1 MSPPMPRHRRSCRPA
16 VLLMLSLGL
25 LLSGIPAWGQATRD
39 DRDRE
44 TERRIRE
51 LGIGASRDRDRS
63 RRDDDGAAAEANAGA
78 PLTEREIAAHV
89 LNRLSFGPRPGQL
102 EEVLEVGWEQW
113 VRAQLDPS
121 SIPNDRVGSY
131 LASEHRWTRMS
142 MGDIFRS
149 YRPAYTTQ
157 PPTQEE
163 QDNRNRNLN
172 RIRRELQEATL
183 YRAVYSE
190 RQLEEVIV
198 EFWRNHFNVDQQKDD
213 VGYLANHFEEQVIR
227 RFAFGKFEHMLLSSA
242 RHPAMLI
249 YLDNIVSQKPL
260 TEREQRLVERY
271 ENRDNI
277 PRSIRALGRQR
288 GLNENYAREL
298 MELHTLGVDRE
309 YTQRDVTEMARVLT
323 GWTARWEDGS
333 GYGQTPDSRGNLP
346 DYGFYFREEVH
357 DDNNKRVLGSSLRG
371 GGEDQGIMV
380 IRALANHRYTAD
392 HISRKLCR
400 YLLRDEPS
408 EQLVAEVGRVFLR
421 TDGDLPQVYEAIIF
435 SDDFLYRQNYQ
446 VKFKTPFE
454 YVVSALRA
462 TGAQVENWR
471 ETREAIRLM
480 GQPIYQC
487 EDPTGYEDT
496 AEAWLDPGVLVYRWS
511 YALKLARNQ
520 VEGVRVGEALLAN
533 LPRSEMKDKLIG
545 RVVPGGVSPQTS
557 AVLDE
562 YLRDNPSAA
571 DLLGLLLGSPDFQQ
585 Q

>member
-1 MSPPMPRHRRSCRPA
+1 
-16 VLLMLSLGL
+16 VLLSVLMLGL
-25 LLSGIPAWGQATRD
+25 LLPAVPTPGQATRE

-51 LGIGASRDRDRS
+51 LGIGAGRDRDRS
-63 RRDDDGAAAEANAGA
+63 SRDDDGPAAETNQGD

-89 LNRLSFGPRPGQL
+89 LNRLSFGPRPGQV
-102 EEVLEVGWEQW
+102 EEVMELGWEQW
-113 VRAQLDPS
+113 VRRQLDPA
-121 SIPNDRVGSY
+121 SIPNDRVDSY
-131 LASEHRWTRMS
+131 LASEHRWTVMS

-149 YRPAYTTQ
+149 YRPAYTTS
-157 PPTQEE
+157 PPSQEE
-163 QDNRNRNLN
+163 QDERNRNLN

-198 EFWRNHFNVDQQKDD
+198 EFWRNHFNIDQQKDD
-213 VGYLANHFEEQVIR
+213 VGYLANHYEEQVIR
-227 RFAFGKFEHMLLSSA
+227 RFAFGKFEHMLLASA

-271 ENRDNI
+271 ENRNNI

-309 YTQRDVTEMARVLT
+309 YTQRDVTELARVLT

-333 GYGQTPDSRGNLP
+333 SYGQTPDSRGNLP
-346 DYGFYFREEVH
+346 DYGFYFREDVH
-357 DDNNKRVLGSSLRG
+357 DTNNKRVLGSLLRG
-371 GGEDQGIMV
+371 GGEDQGILV

-392 HISRKLCR
+392 YISRKLCT

-408 EQLVAEVGRVFLR
+408 EALVAEVARVFQR
-421 TDGDLPQVYEAIIF
+421 TDGDLPEVYAAIIF
-435 SDDFLYRQNYQ
+435 SDDFLYRQNHR

-462 TGAQVENWR
+462 TGARVENWN
-471 ETREAIRLM
+471 ETREALRLM
-480 GQPIYQC
+480 GQPIYRC

-511 YALKLARNQ
+511 YALRLARNQ
-520 VEGVRVGEALLAN
+520 VEGVRVGESLLAN
-533 LPRSEMKDKLIG
+533 LPRDEMKDKLIG
-545 RVVPGGVSPQTS
+545 RVVPGGVSPQTNT
-557 AVLDE
+557 VLDE
-562 YLRDNPSAA
+562 YLRDRTSAA